1 MNIANM
7 LGTSTSSALEA
18 VYGQK
23 KKKENEDD
31 AQSGVFSWRQDRVSV
46 SEAALALLE
55 AAGKEQAPPE
65 DASSDN
71 AASGDALNKTLDSG
85 AKSDGSGEANGSVAA
100 SGEAGQSFSLG
111 NGPSA
116 SDIDAKI
123 KQLQQKIVETQN
135 NELPEDAKSAMISG
149 LQAQISALVQ
159 EKSAIESQSRKS

>member
-18 VYGQK
+18 AYGQK
-23 KKKENEDD
+23 KKKANEDD

-65 DASSDN
+65 DYSSDN

-85 AKSDGSGEANGSVAA
+85 AKAGGSVEA
-100 SGEAGQSFSLG
+100 SGEAGQGFSLG
-111 NGPSA
+111 NGSSA

-123 KQLQQKIVETQN
+123 EQLQQKIVEAQN
-135 NELPEDAKSAMISG
+135 SELPEDAKSAMISG

-159 EKSAIESQSRKS
+159 EKSALENQSRKS

>member
-31 AQSGVFSWRQDRVSV
+31 AQSGVYSWRQDRVSV

-65 DASSDN
+65 DDSSDN
-71 AASGDALNKTLDSG
+71 AASEELLHKNLGTDAK
-85 AKSDGSGEANGSVAA
+85 ADGSGKTDGSVEA
-100 SGEAGQSFSLG
+100 SGEAEQGFSLG
-111 NGPSA
+111 NGSSA

-123 KQLQQKIVETQN
+123 KQLQQKIMEIQN
-135 NELPEDAKSAMISG
+135 SELPEDTKSAMISG

-159 EKSAIESQSRKS
+159 EKSAMESQSRKG